1 MRLGKRHDRREGFH
15 PVTLPTPVPPTRAV
29 IDACVLF
36 PVVPRVLTLAA
47 ARAGHLVP
55 LWSDRILEE
64 WRRAVLAKRP
74 EEAGAVATEIA
85 ALRAAFVSA
94 EVAPDP
100 DLEASLSL
108 PDPDDRHVLATA
120 IAGGAHEIVTF
131 NLSDFPGRTLARHG
145 IILRHPDEFLTEI
158 AAGDPE
164 YAQTVVDTCTEM
176 SDAAPRSTLKR
187 AKLPRLAKAIAAGG

>member
-1 MRLGKRHDRREGFH
+1 MTFR
-15 PVTLPTPVPPTRAV
+15 TPVPPTRAV

-36 PVVPRVLTLAA
+36 PAVPRVLTLAA
-47 ARAGHLVP
+47 VRAGHLVP

-85 ALRAAFVSA
+85 ALRAAFASA

-120 IAGGAHEIVTF
+120 IAGRAHEIVTF

-158 AAGDPE
+158 AAGDPD
-164 YAQTVVDTCTEM
+164 YAQTVVATCTGL

-187 AKLPRLAKAIAAGG
+187 AKLPRLGKAIAARG